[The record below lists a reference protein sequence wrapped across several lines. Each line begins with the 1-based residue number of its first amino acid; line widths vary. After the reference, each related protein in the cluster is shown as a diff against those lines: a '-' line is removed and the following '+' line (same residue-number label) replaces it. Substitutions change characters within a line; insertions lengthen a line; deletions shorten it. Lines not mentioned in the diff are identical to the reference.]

1 MKKWLCIGLLFIV
14 LLAISACKKEKDKE
28 PPFVSFISPLENQ
41 SFTVGDAIPVK
52 FTIKDDK
59 QISYAQIGLTDANG
73 TSLVSTTTYNDLES
87 GQTVGLDLLIDNPT
101 LTAGNYFVSVRTSD
115 GSNEKNYFRSLVV
128 QQKPLVRRS
137 IYLVGKS
144 SAQFKVY
151 ALDSVFN
158 LQLQKNLIGDFIG
171 ASVNSAAQQF
181 ISCGSSTGKL
191 QSSNLLDWSTL
202 WFEDPVGSTYPCFR
216 GFNSN
221 RDYFF
226 VGYNAGFIKAYA
238 VGGAVICNAAVE
250 AGVYYPLQL
259 GVSSNFML
267 SEQAAFLSGARKL
280 VLYNFPSGND
290 IQEMPFTGNVVSI
303 FPALANDFF
312 VFYNVLGQGKI
323 SLYSKV
329 SNGLTYTF
337 PSSLSGKIL
346 SVTAVSETVFLL
358 GTENGIY
365 KFNYSPQNYTL
376 FKAGIKASQL
386 VYDPVTSQV
395 LAAEGK
401 QFYAYDINSGLLV
414 QSKAAADTI
423 VDIDPYYNR

>member
-1 MKKWLCIGLLFIV
+1 
-14 LLAISACKKEKDKE
+14 
-28 PPFVSFISPLENQ
+28 
-41 SFTVGDAIPVK
+41 
-52 FTIKDDK
+52 
-59 QISYAQIGLTDANG
+59 
-73 TSLVSTTTYNDLES
+73 
-87 GQTVGLDLLIDNPT
+87 
-101 LTAGNYFVSVRTSD
+101 
-115 GSNEKNYFRSLVV
+115 
-128 QQKPLVRRS
+128 
-137 IYLVGKS
+137 
-144 SAQFKVY
+144 
-151 ALDSVFN
+151 
-158 LQLQKNLIGDFIG
+158 
-171 ASVNSAAQQF
+171 
-181 ISCGSSTGKL
+181 
-191 QSSNLLDWSTL
+191 
-202 WFEDPVGSTYPCFR
+202 
-216 GFNSN
+216 
-221 RDYFF
+221 
-226 VGYNAGFIKAYA
+226 
-238 VGGAVICNAAVE
+238 
-250 AGVYYPLQL
+250 
-259 GVSSNFML
+259 
-267 SEQAAFLSGARKL
+267 
-280 VLYNFPSGND
+280 
-290 IQEMPFTGNVVSI
+290 MPFTGNVVSI